1 MMRTN
6 IAMALVAS
14 VSMISIVTPL
24 EAQTVESKTHYAYES
39 ELRKQILESWTRNSW
54 KSSCFIAENGLR
66 TLINVNFN
74 NQDGEHWLTAKKR
87 YFFDEDCNKYADME
101 ENIHNKLNFTK
112 PNVNFFHLGNDV
124 EAIVEYRTDGFFI
137 QFGTQLVSFL
147 IDNSN
152 T

>member
-24 EAQTVESKTHYAYES
+24 EAQTVESKTHYAYKS

-74 NQDGEHWLTAKKR
+74 NQDGEHWLTAKKKV
-87 YFFDEDCNKYADME
+87 FF
-101 ENIHNKLNFTK
+101 
-112 PNVNFFHLGNDV
+112 
-124 EAIVEYRTDGFFI
+124 
-137 QFGTQLVSFL
+137 
-147 IDNSN
+147 
-152 T
+152 